1 MQVSIIGCG
10 WLGLPLGEHLV
21 QQGHKVLGSTT
32 SPEKLSILKE
42 KGIDPFIL
50 KLEPM
55 PVGENFNQLFTSE
68 LLVINIP
75 PGRRK
80 NPPHFYE
87 EQIKYLK
94 YRLAKSDV
102 KKVIFI
108 SSTSY
113 YPNTNSIITTDT
125 AFDFA
130 NGSSEAV
137 VKGEN
142 QIQQIDQSLIVLR
155 CGGLMGGDR
164 IPGKWFAGKETTG
177 ANTPVNYIH
186 RDDVIKVVSHVIEN
200 WAKDKIVWNLV
211 SDEHPSRKEVHEQ
224 MARVYDF
231 EPPLWIEPFQVPSKV
246 VASDFVDFQLRSP
259 LEF

>member
-1 MQVSIIGCG
+1 MQISIIGCG

-21 QQGHKVLGSTT
+21 QQGYSVFGSTT
-32 SPEKLSILKE
+32 SPEKLEILRE
-42 KGIDPFIL
+42 KGINPVLF

-55 PVGENFNQLFTSE
+55 PVGENFNQLFTSA
-68 LLVINIP
+68 LLIVNIP

-94 YRLAKSDV
+94 YRLSKSDV

-113 YPNTNSIITTDT
+113 YPNTNDIATTET
-125 AFDFA
+125 QYDFS

-164 IPGKWFAGKETTG
+164 VPGKWFAGKETTG
-177 ANTPVNYIH
+177 GDTPVNYVH
-186 RDDVIKVVSHVIEN
+186 RDDVIKVVSHMIEN
-200 WAKDKIVWNLV
+200 WPENKVVWNLV
-211 SDEHPSRKEVHEQ
+211 SDEHPSRKEVHKQ

-246 VASDFVDFQLRSP
+246 VASDFKDFQLRSP
-259 LEF
+259 LDF